1 MNKHDA
7 QINAGDRLRI
17 WLEDTQ
23 EPEGGIWVYGNARE
37 VIIRRLIFVE
47 DGRPEDIEND
57 INSFKNY
64 KIEKL

>member
-1 MNKHDA
+1 MT
-7 QINAGDRLRI
+7 QINDGDRLRI
-17 WLEDTQ
+17 WLEDSQ

-47 DGRPEDIEND
+47 DGWPEDIDNE
-57 INSFKNY
+57 INSFINY

>member
-1 MNKHDA
+1 MKTENLT
-7 QINAGDRLRI
+7 NGDRIRI
-17 WLEDTQ
+17 WLEDSQ

-47 DGRPEDIEND
+47 DGRPEDIDNE
-57 INSFKNY
+57 INSFINY

>member
-1 MNKHDA
+1 MKTENLT
-7 QINAGDRLRI
+7 NGDRIRI
-17 WLEDTQ
+17 WLEDSV

-47 DGRPEDIEND
+47 DGRREDIDNE
-57 INSFKNY
+57 INSFINY

>member
-1 MNKHDA
+1 MKTEKLTN
-7 QINAGDRLRI
+7 GDRIRI
-17 WLEDTQ
+17 WLEDSQ

-47 DGRPEDIEND
+47 DGWPEDIDNE
-57 INSFKNY
+57 INSFINY